1 MPCRVRRHRDY
12 QSGNIKHQT
21 LDIRYQRHQTSDIRH
36 QSKDRGGQGQGLEL
50 ELEMEME
57 TGTRAVMKCFFLS
70 SSFPFFSFLLF
81 PCSSSS
87 SPLSTCVPRANASTL
102 GWVSFCRRAARPSYV
117 EVVGNMQVGG
127 RIIPDPSE

>member
-70 SSFPFFSFLLF
+70 SSFPFFLFSCFLVLLPLPPCQPVCPVLMRRRWVGFLF
-81 PCSSSS
+81 VDEP
-87 SPLSTCVPRANASTL
+87 PA
-102 GWVSFCRRAARPSYV
+102 
-117 EVVGNMQVGG
+117 QVM
-127 RIIPDPSE
+127 